1 MPPVRNHMYKPAP
14 MTTPLNL
21 DRSDHHE
28 VRMVIIVPTFGRPEQ
43 DMKLA
48 QSMKAILQTGLH
60 SRVKVEL
67 LDSDDHKTIVE
78 DRKWENIG

>member
-1 MPPVRNHMYKPAP
+1 MYKQ
-14 MTTPLNL
+14 TTPLNPLNL
-21 DRSDHHE
+21 DKSDHHE
-28 VRMVIIVPTFGRPEQ
+28 VRMVITVPTFGRPEQ